1 MPLSDEFRRHFHELM
16 VETSLGLKDEL
27 NQHQRENV
35 WKAQQTNNAAAVP
48 IAYSEAAIHAFRTRV
63 EAITTRYMEA
73 LENCHIEVDD
83 NDEKEILQ
91 RIGALTS
98 AKHPLSLPPAAKH
111 HPNAAVVQRAH
122 MMELSR
128 VGTLLYRKAAN
139 RLREAK
145 MEARNRPP
153 EVAPQSSMPR
163 PEPFTIASIATTLA
177 QVKAIPTS
185 EQDML
190 LLRRLVHI
198 YPQMRGT
205 GGLHKGNLLLSGDPY
220 GLGAGMSAGAK

>member
-1 MPLSDEFRRHFHELM
+1 MPLSDEFRRHLRELM

-98 AKHPLSLPPAAKH
+98 ANTPYRCLLPPSIT
-111 HPNAAVVQRAH
+111 P
-122 MMELSR
+122 M
-128 VGTLLYRKAAN
+128 
-139 RLREAK
+139 RL
-145 MEARNRPP
+145 P
-153 EVAPQSSMPR
+153 SSG
-163 PEPFTIASIATTLA
+163 
-177 QVKAIPTS
+177 
-185 EQDML
+185 
-190 LLRRLVHI
+190 HI
-198 YPQMRGT
+198 
-205 GGLHKGNLLLSGDPY
+205 
-220 GLGAGMSAGAK
+220 

>member
-111 HPNAAVVQRAH
+111 HPNAAAVQRAH

-145 MEARNRPP
+145 MEARNRPRRSP
-153 EVAPQSSMPR
+153 RKVQCPVPSHSRLLRLRRRSPRSKRFPRRSKTCSYCVDSSTFIR
-163 PEPFTIASIATTLA
+163 RCAEPVDCLKETFFLA
-177 QVKAIPTS
+177 AIPMVW
-185 EQDML
+185 E
-190 LLRRLVHI
+190 RV
-198 YPQMRGT
+198 
-205 GGLHKGNLLLSGDPY
+205 
-220 GLGAGMSAGAK
+220 

>member
-1 MPLSDEFRRHFHELM
+1 
-16 VETSLGLKDEL
+16 
-27 NQHQRENV
+27 
-35 WKAQQTNNAAAVP
+35 
-48 IAYSEAAIHAFRTRV
+48 
-63 EAITTRYMEA
+63 
-73 LENCHIEVDD
+73 
-83 NDEKEILQ
+83 
-91 RIGALTS
+91 
-98 AKHPLSLPPAAKH
+98 
-111 HPNAAVVQRAH
+111 
-122 MMELSR
+122 MELSR

-220 GLGAGMSAGAK
+220 GLGAGMSAGAKIDHIAPR